1 MSIGNAIV
9 NQALG
14 AANKS
19 MMGGLKKVLGNLP
32 GSGLGSGTVAGIKNP
47 GGGSIN
53 LSYPLDVE
61 QSDAQGHYIMFMIN
75 TADPATVKKA
85 KEDADKNRPGPPN
98 NVLGED
104 LQTGGPGGVDARK
117 VGGGQPRHLSGPKQS
132 LTIAKPATVRIARAI
147 SLYMP
152 PSIKSTYH
160 TDYTDQPMGAMT
172 TSLNEL
178 FNNAMNTF
186 DPSKTFYG
194 AEDITGAGAGQAASE
209 TVGGVGLT
217 FAKAAA
223 GAMSLFGAEGAAG
236 AIEIQMGK
244 ILAQK
249 QELLFTGV
257 GRRTFAFSFNFIPKS
272 EKEAQMVYEI
282 VHTFKRHMMPA
293 FSSLSTSVGGTKV
306 GTSAQGRILTIPDSF
321 DIQYM
326 FHGGENP
333 WINKISTCYLKSME
347 VQYGA
352 GDKQTF
358 YEPLTNNIS
367 GKSGPPPQTTTIS
380 MTFEEIEKMSRER
393 MEEGF

>member
-32 GSGLGSGTVAGIKNP
+32 GTGLGGAKVAGIKNP
-47 GGGSIN
+47 GSGSIN

-61 QSDAQGHYIMFMIN
+61 QNDAQGHYIMFMIN
-75 TADPATVKKA
+75 TVDPAVIMQASLQKA
-85 KEDADKNRPGPPN
+85 AEAAAAS
-98 NVLGED
+98 LGGE
-104 LQTGGPGGVDARK
+104 LQSNGVSARS
-117 VGGGQPRHLSGPKQS
+117 VGGGQPRFKGGPPQS
-132 LTIAKPATVRIARAI
+132 LTIAKPATARLARAI

-152 PSIKSTYH
+152 PSIKATYH
-160 TDYTDQPMGAMT
+160 TSYEDTEMGAIT

-178 FNNAMNTF
+178 FNNAMETWNQGGSNLSLKGTGQAAV
-186 DPSKTFYG
+186 DVVAPVVLGAAKT
-194 AEDITGAGAGQAASE
+194 TGKALGIAGAG
-209 TVGGVGLT
+209 GLV
-217 FAKAAA
+217 
-223 GAMSLFGAEGAAG
+223 GAA
-236 AIEIQMGK
+236 EIRMGK

-293 FSSLSTSVGGTKV
+293 FSSLSTSVLGTKV